1 VKYLL
6 DTDYI
11 SILQRQSGL
20 EYAMLISRIAQH
32 GPTELAFSIISFHE
46 QVLGCHAYINR
57 VHRASDVVRGYGML
71 TRILRDFAVAP
82 VVPFDAAAA
91 AVFNGLLAQQ
101 VRVATMDLR
110 IASIVLSRGMV
121 LITRNVR
128 DFRKV
133 PGLPV
138 EDWTV

>member
-1 VKYLL
+1 MF
-6 DTDYI
+6 
-11 SILQRQSGL
+11 R
-20 EYAMLISRIAQH
+20 MAQH
-32 GPTELAFSIISFHE
+32 SPTELAFSIISFHE
-46 QVLGCHAYINR
+46 QVLGCHTYIS
-57 VHRASDVVRGYGML
+57 RAPSLSNVVRGYGML
-71 TRILRDFAVAP
+71 TQILRDFAVAP

-91 AVFNGLLAQQ
+91 AVFDGLLAER
-101 VRVATMDLR
+101 VRVPTMDLR

-121 LITRNVR
+121 LVTRNVR